1 MEQAENRR
9 KRFLN
14 LAGPRIRQIRSKQR
28 LSQEMLSARCEAAG
42 ITLSRSTLAKIE
54 IQLRCLTDIELLVIA
69 GALRIKVKELFPSR
83 QKLF

>member
-1 MEQAENRR
+1 MEQAGHRR

-14 LAGPRIRQIRSKQR
+14 LAGPRIRQIRSEQG

-54 IQLRCLTDIELLVIA
+54 IQLRCLTDIELFVIA
-69 GALRIKVKELFPSR
+69 DALRVKVKELYPS
-83 QKLF
+83 QSKSF